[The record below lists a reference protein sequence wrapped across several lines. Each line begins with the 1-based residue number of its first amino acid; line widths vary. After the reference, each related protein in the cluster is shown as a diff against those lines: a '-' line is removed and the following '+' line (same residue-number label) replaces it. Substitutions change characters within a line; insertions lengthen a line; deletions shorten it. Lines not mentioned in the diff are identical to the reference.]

1 MSSKKEEERNEK
13 IIRGLMKL
21 PPNRKCI
28 NCNSLGPQYVCTNF
42 WTFVC
47 IACSGIH
54 REFTHRVKSVSMA
67 KFTKQEVEALQNG
80 GNQRARET
88 FLKDWDMQQLR
99 LPDSSKPDRIR
110 EFIRSVYVE
119 KKYAG
124 GRSSDKPPRDTQSLK
139 SHEDHRR
146 ASSYHSYSQSPP
158 YDHQYEDRRY
168 GKQSGMLTRKPG
180 SDRGHYEGKLSSLM
194 YSPGSQREQMYE
206 DRFANEGS
214 GSRMSDY
221 SASSTGDPFRSESQS
236 PNFQES
242 GYSKPPLQQAKD
254 IFVEDSQL
262 QSLNRHK
269 TNVKADLDGIPR
281 PKRSAS
287 SGSFGSFDSTSLK
300 SLNSG
305 SLVDVVEPDNTSK
318 TQQLETS
325 SVSSISQPPASV
337 LTPELDLF
345 NLPLMQASIAPP
357 ATSIDLF
364 HDVSHNSAPTVPDQ
378 KPTVLPSPE
387 SGGWATFDLPHSAR
401 PTLEANSGIST
412 TVAPVAGGPK
422 GSIDAFSS
430 LPDQWFLAQSS
441 VPPALFPLIGDQ
453 WDTNLDEVKR
463 SSDLKNSQSWNAF
476 DGSNGNTG
484 HGLFDFLPKGNELQV
499 PIHQPPSDVPLGI
512 SKVPKDSID
521 GFQKSPAND
530 RAPDLSLPFNG
541 LAGPSC
547 PPSVLQ
553 ETVMA
558 THHRKST
565 NPFDIADD
573 LEAQPNNMFLDMGS
587 LQAALPN
594 PQLPPPFLEALSEPF
609 FYQNSVNV
617 RVPSLPLEGLPYIG
631 GQVPGS
637 QLPNV
642 ASQGPVASIGGNPFA

>member
-80 GNQRARET
+80 GNQRAREI

-180 SDRGHYEGKLSSLM
+180 SDRGHYEGKLSSFM
-194 YSPGSQREQMYE
+194 YSPGSLREQMYE
-206 DRFANEGS
+206 DKFANESS

-221 SASSTGDPFRSESQS
+221 SASTTGDPFRSESQS

-242 GYSKPPLQQAKD
+242 IYSKPPLQQARD

-300 SLNSG
+300 SFNSG
-305 SLVDVVEPDNTSK
+305 SLVDVVVEPDNSGK
-318 TQQLETS
+318 TQQLETF
-325 SVSSISQPPASV
+325 SVSSISQPPPV

-345 NLPLMQASIAPP
+345 NLPLMQVASPAP
-357 ATSIDLF
+357 SIDLF
-364 HDVSHNSAPTVPDQ
+364 HDVNHNSAPAVPEQ
-378 KPTVLPSPE
+378 KPMVLPSPE
-387 SGGWATFDLPHSAR
+387 SGGWATFDLPHSVR
-401 PTLEANSGIST
+401 PTSEANSGIST
-412 TVAPVAGGPK
+412 TVEPVAGGPK
-422 GSIDAFSS
+422 GSIDVFSS
-430 LPDQWFLAQSS
+430 MPDQWFSAQSS
-441 VPPALFPLIGDQ
+441 VPLTFFPLIGDQ
-453 WDTNLDEVKR
+453 WDTDLGKVKR
-463 SSDLKNSQSWNAF
+463 SSDPKNSQSWNAF
-476 DGSNGNTG
+476 DGSNGNT
-484 HGLFDFLPKGNELQV
+484 HSLFDLLPKGNELQV
-499 PIHQPPSDVPLGI
+499 PMHQPPSDVPLGM

-521 GFQKSPAND
+521 GFQISPAND
-530 RAPDLSLPFNG
+530 RAPDLNLPFNG
-541 LAGPSC
+541 VPGPSC

-565 NPFDIADD
+565 NPFDIPDD
-573 LEAQPNNMFLDMGS
+573 LEVQPNNMFLDMSS
-587 LQAALPN
+587 LQATLPN

-609 FYQNSVNV
+609 FNQNSVNV
-617 RVPSLPLEGLPYIG
+617 HVSSLPLEGLPYIG

-642 ASQGPVASIGGNPFA
+642 ASQGSVASIGGNPFA

>member
-1 MSSKKEEERNEK
+1 MSSKKEEEKNEK

-80 GNQRARET
+80 GNQ
-88 FLKDWDMQQLR
+88 L
-99 LPDSSKPDRIR
+99 SKRNIS
-110 EFIRSVYVE
+110 EGLGHAAME
-119 KKYAG
+119 N
-124 GRSSDKPPRDTQSLK
+124 LK
-139 SHEDHRR
+139 SQEDTRR

-180 SDRGHYEGKLSSLM
+180 SDRVHYEGKSSSFM
-194 YSPGSQREQMYE
+194 YSPGSLREHMYE
-206 DRFANEGS
+206 DRFANESS
-214 GSRMSDY
+214 GSRISDY
-221 SASSTGDPFRSESQS
+221 SASGTGDPFRSETQS

-242 GYSKPPLQQAKD
+242 GYSRPPLQQARD
-254 IFVEDSQL
+254 ILVEDSHL

-300 SLNSG
+300 SFNSG
-305 SLVDVVEPDNTSK
+305 SLVDVVFEPDNTSK

-325 SVSSISQPPASV
+325 SVPSISQPPGPL

-345 NLPLMQASIAPP
+345 NLPLMQASVTSAAP
-357 ATSIDLF
+357 SIDLF
-364 HDVSHNSAPTVPDQ
+364 HEVNHKSASTISQQ
-378 KPTVLPSPE
+378 KPLVVPSSE
-387 SGGWATFDLPHSAR
+387 GGGWATFDLPQNARSASE
-401 PTLEANSGIST
+401 TNSGISV
-412 TVAPVAGGPK
+412 TVAPGAGGPK
-422 GSIDAFSS
+422 GSID
-430 LPDQWFLAQSS
+430 DQWFSAQSS
-441 VPPALFPLIGDQ
+441 VPPTLFPLIVDQ
-453 WDTNLDEVKR
+453 WDTDLNEVKR
-463 SSDLKNSQSWNAF
+463 PSDPKSLQSWNAF
-476 DGSNGNTG
+476 DASIGNNP
-484 HGLFDFLPKGNELQV
+484 HSLFNRLPQSSELQI
-499 PIHQPPSDVPLGI
+499 PIHQPPSDSLLGI

-521 GFQKSPAND
+521 GFQKSLAND
-530 RAPDLSLPFNG
+530 TVPSLSLPFNG
-541 LAGPSC
+541 VSGSSC
-547 PPSVLQ
+547 PPSVLP

-558 THHRKST
+558 TQHRKST
-565 NPFDIADD
+565 NPFDLPDD
-573 LEAQPNNMFLDMGS
+573 LEFLDMSS

-594 PQLPPPFLEALSEPF
+594 PQLPPPFLGALSEPF
-609 FYQNSVNV
+609 FNQNSVNV
-617 RVPSLPLEGLPYIG
+617 HIPSLPRDGLPYMG

-637 QLPNV
+637 QMQNV
-642 ASQGPVASIGGNPFA
+642 PPQGPVASIGGNPFA